1 MDIMDTKEEKLIEYL
16 ESLPQLEVSEDFAQ
30 QVMHRI
36 EGRKKRSCYADYK
49 KWAVV
54 SLAAVFLVLIFFS
67 DLPLLPELEISP
79 SLGYRKIELVFYSP
93 SQSSRTVAVAGDFSG
108 WDYLQMEKVKEDCW
122 RITLKV
128 KPGKYQYGFL
138 VDGKEWVADPILS
151 DRFPMDLG
159 NLTRCWWLTVNRAHE
174 ERDFCFIP
182 CLFLVFCGNS
192 SPMGGKR
199 PFFSY

>member
-1 MDIMDTKEEKLIEYL
+1 LKLKPPGLRIKNQVKSMDIMDTKEEKLIEYL

-138 VDGKEWVADPILS
+138 VDGKEWVADPNSFRQVPDGFGKFNSVLV
-151 DRFPMDLG
+151 
-159 NLTRCWWLTVNRAHE
+159 VNGE
-174 ERDFCFIP
+174 S
-182 CLFLVFCGNS
+182 NS
-192 SPMGGKR
+192 
-199 PFFSY
+199 